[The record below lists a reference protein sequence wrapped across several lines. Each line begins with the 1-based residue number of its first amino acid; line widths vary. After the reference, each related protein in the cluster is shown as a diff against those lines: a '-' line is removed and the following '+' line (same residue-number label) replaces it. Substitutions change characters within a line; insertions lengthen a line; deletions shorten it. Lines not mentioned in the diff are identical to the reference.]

1 MKDSSY
7 LSMTTD
13 EQSFVNLV
21 NYYRD
26 ELIQI
31 INGERAA
38 TVIDKKC
45 RRTGLQRNGVLLK
58 GGKVTEKAKKVLQDE

>member
-1 MKDSSY
+1 
-7 LSMTTD
+7 MTTD

-31 INGERAA
+31 IKGERASA
-38 TVIDKKC
+38 VIDKKC
-45 RRTGLQRNGVLLK
+45 RRTGLTRNGVLLK
-58 GGKVTEKAKKVLQDE
+58 GGKVTDEARRVLEGG